1 VRALVIFYI
10 TSLVG
15 TGILYVPGVTAQQ
28 AGPASL
34 LAWAVLAAASY
45 PFAKFFAE
53 MSAWR
58 PDASGL
64 TVVVRLGFGE
74 RAAHAAA
81 LLLITTYVIGNPIMG
96 IISARYF
103 LDLTGHPDGPVYA
116 VAAAFMAL
124 SVLFN
129 TLGLHTGARVQAI
142 CLVVLLTGLGLA
154 VALAAPHMEAARYDP
169 FVQHGWGGVGAAVV
183 TAFFSFLGW
192 ENVSTL
198 ADEVADPAR
207 SYRRAVR
214 WAVPVIG
221 LLYLSVTA
229 AYLAVPSDGTMVVTA
244 LLEAPLGHTGR
255 VVGALVALGL
265 AMVATNA
272 WVLGASRLMA
282 AGARDGLL
290 PRSLTVT
297 SAAKGAQGAPLR
309 VLAVLTVSYTAVLGG
324 LSVTGLDDTV
334 ILAMTSSSFLM
345 LYVAAAAAAI
355 RARAPR
361 AIRNVGLLTSLIAL
375 AFLCFGGIGLLLA
388 ALAATVCTLLGVLRA
403 PRRTPA

>member
-1 VRALVIFYI
+1 
-10 TSLVG
+10 
-15 TGILYVPGVTAQQ
+15 
-28 AGPASL
+28 
-34 LAWAVLAAASY
+34 
-45 PFAKFFAE
+45 
-53 MSAWR
+53 
-58 PDASGL
+58 
-64 TVVVRLGFGE
+64 VVRLGFGE
-74 RAAHAAA
+74 RAAHAAT

-129 TLGLHTGARVQAI
+129 TLGLHTEARVQAI

-154 VALAAPHMEAARYDP
+154 VAPAAPHMEAARYNP
-169 FVQHGWGGVGAAVV
+169 FAHHGWGGVGAAVV
-183 TAFFSFLGW
+183 TVFFSFLGW

-229 AYLAVPSDGTMVVTA
+229 AYLAVPSDSTMVVTA
-244 LLEAPLGHTGR
+244 LLDPPRPHRKGRRRPGGARTGE
-255 VVGALVALGL
+255 G
-265 AMVATNA
+265 ATNA

-290 PRSLTVT
+290 PRSLR
-297 SAAKGAQGAPLR
+297 GRFRPMF
-309 VLAVLTVSYTAVLGG
+309 Y
-324 LSVTGLDDTV
+324 
-334 ILAMTSSSFLM
+334 
-345 LYVAAAAAAI
+345 
-355 RARAPR
+355 P
-361 AIRNVGLLTSLIAL
+361 
-375 AFLCFGGIGLLLA
+375 GIGCLA
-388 ALAATVCTLLGVLRA
+388 CGVGSRQEMVFSPVRRRA
-403 PRRTPA
+403 MRSVMAMWITAWEWPGRVS